1 MVFTMGIRNLM
12 AGMFDRKVT
21 NPKALRNLK
30 SLFIEKYNLQ
40 ESTILSVAELSCH
53 EPGCPPI
60 ETVITAREVDGSMK
74 NWKVHKSI
82 GEIKKVDIDKLD

>member
-1 MVFTMGIRNLM
+1 M

-21 NPKALRNLK
+21 NPEALRNLK

-53 EPGCPPI
+53 EPGCPPT
-60 ETVITAREVDGSMK
+60 ETIITAHAEDNSRRDWRINKPIS
-74 NWKVHKSI
+74 
-82 GEIKKVDIDKLD
+82 EISEKDISAING

>member
-1 MVFTMGIRNLM
+1 M

-21 NPKALRNLK
+21 NPQALRNLK
-30 SLFIEKYNLQ
+30 SLFIEKYNLD
-40 ESTILSVAELSCH
+40 ESTILSIAELSCH

-60 ETVITAREVDGSMK
+60 ETVITTRKVDGSMK
-74 NWKVHKSI
+74 NWKIHKSI